1 MEVTEG
7 AINCK
12 LQVVGVGTSS
22 REEGGN
28 LEVAVESDFF
38 FFMFHYMPSCYL
50 SSNLQNCFE
59 FNRPTF

>member
-38 FFMFHYMPSCYL
+38 FYVSLHAELL
-50 SSNLQNCFE
+50 SKFQFAELL
-59 FNRPTF
+59 RI

>member
-28 LEVAVESDFF
+28 LEVAVESDGFF
-38 FFMFHYMPSCYL
+38 L
-50 SSNLQNCFE
+50 CFI
-59 FNRPTF
+59 TCQVAI